1 MNNRISTD
9 ARFDD
14 DRYWRFQRNSGL
26 PVGYFDSW
34 RITPD
39 AIVVGVSLV
48 CLVVALVV
56 AL

>member
-1 MNNRISTD
+1 MNERISTD